1 MNSHRIR
8 AASCSK
14 VDLSPIQN
22 VFIVPWKCIYLE
34 KSHYLPNVS
43 FWPIRVTIILLRV
56 GLAWETSALLW
67 SVEKTSCDFDRSS
80 AQNSAKWAVKMSD
93 SPNKGMMNLIKPLK
107 ENSFRWEKDYHWDF
121 LREKRNRVNS
131 IIIHS
136 L

>member
-8 AASCSK
+8 AKSCSK

-56 GLAWETSALLW
+56 GLAWETSALFW
-67 SVEKTSCDFDRSS
+67 SVEKNVMWLWPIERSEFS
-80 AQNSAKWAVKMSD
+80 QMSSKNVRFSEQGD
-93 SPNKGMMNLIKPLK
+93 DGPHQTPKRKFFS
-107 ENSFRWEKDYHWDF
+107 
-121 LREKRNRVNS
+121 LRERLSLRFSKRKKES
-131 IIIHS
+131 G
-136 L
+136 